1 MGNYGWIKFYIR
13 IYIEKNL
20 LLTNYY
26 ARIQVCLDN
35 DPRRWGWTTKGGVHF
50 TYQYIEKIFKNLFS
64 KTNMPDM
71 LKFVQK
77 HPQLVQVQDC
87 SNDVPRGR
95 EGIQWRGQILQRN
108 IKIIFSK
115 TIWQGKLKFVQKH
128 LRALQ
133 IQVCLNHVPQEQ
145 VEATMGGRVYRGIYR
160 ENL

>member
-1 MGNYGWIKFYIR
+1 MQEFKFVQIM
-13 IYIEKNL
+13 I
-20 LLTNYY
+20 
-26 ARIQVCLDN
+26 
-35 DPRRWGWTTKGGVHF
+35 PGGGVGP
-50 TYQYIEKIFKNLFS
+50 QRAEYILHINIQRKSSKIFFS